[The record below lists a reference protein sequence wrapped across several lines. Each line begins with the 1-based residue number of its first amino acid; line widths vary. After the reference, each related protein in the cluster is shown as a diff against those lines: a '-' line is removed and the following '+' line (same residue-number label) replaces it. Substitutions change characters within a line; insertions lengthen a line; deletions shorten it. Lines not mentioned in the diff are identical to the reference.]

1 MTSSIDKPPPSSP
14 LADVLQDALR
24 RLLGESQR
32 RLTRA
37 ADDGRVML
45 RVRQLQ
51 RDRDALWVRMGK
63 TAYHLMDDGEIR
75 HVSLDKVREKIDA
88 LDDELRRLRVSLR
101 DPTSASFDDGS
112 SSPAEAIGPTDDTA
126 RKP

>member
-1 MTSSIDKPPPSSP
+1 MTSSIDKPKPPSP

-51 RDRDALWVRMGK
+51 RDRDALWIRMGK

-75 HVSLDKVREKIDA
+75 HVSLDKVREKIDE
-88 LDDELRRLRVSLR
+88 LEDELRRLRASMR
-101 DPTSASFDDGS
+101 DPIGASFDDANAQ
-112 SSPAEAIGPTDDTA
+112 PDEALGPTDDTA
-126 RKP
+126 RQD

>member
-1 MTSSIDKPPPSSP
+1 MTSSIDKPKPPSP

-45 RVRQLQ
+45 RVRQVQ
-51 RDRDALWVRMGK
+51 RDRDALWIRMGK
-63 TAYHLMDDGEIR
+63 TAYHLMDEGELR
-75 HVSLDKVREKIDA
+75 HVSLHKVREKIDE
-88 LDDELRRLRVSLR
+88 LDDELRQLRASLR
-101 DPTSASFDDGS
+101 DPADPSFDDAS
-112 SSPAEAIGPTDDTA
+112 SSSAEAVGPTDDTA
-126 RKP
+126 HRP